1 MVMRKIIATTTL
13 ALCAGTALFAQLKP
27 TKLSVFN
34 NGTFFEKKEGSLRFS
49 NAKTAIDLPGDIL
62 KGTLWLAGDKAQVKQ
77 IDIRIDTVKKD
88 KEAVFL
94 DDFLQANQGKSVTLR
109 FKQYVGLAG
118 NFPLRTVSGTLL
130 HFFETSGLI
139 QLKTTEGKILLISV
153 ADLSDA
159 DFEASANDVFKADT
173 LIRRATIYLDKPTD
187 NLPVAQV
194 TMQSGLQWQPSYYI
208 KLENDK
214 EARIIMKATVE
225 NITENAFEDVDL
237 DLVVGAPQMHYGTEL
252 ETISQLEAP
261 TFMWDYQPTGNF
273 RRYYQREN
281 TIVFYDGDQEQN
293 QWGTGGGLMPPGM
306 GTYSV
311 TSTSVNGDIAYEAAP
326 VANYSAVE
334 IADVKATKKGKK
346 NKNFSGYINTM
357 PGVLSN
363 AEQAIDITANK
374 DYSAEGKKT
383 ADLYYYKAGKVDI
396 PKDNKTVIPVSQNT
410 IPFKHVYECNIGDI
424 TNYTAYLT
432 IIAPESKVIDVFHS
446 IKLTNKTAAPITEA
460 SVFVVNEKEVPMA
473 QDKIDY
479 TPVNDEVSIKLA
491 KAIDVS
497 VKTKEEEQGKEV
509 KAKKFNKKSYDKVTL
524 KGTLELANFLNTDI
538 TLNLK
543 KALRGE
549 VTQPNGGT
557 VTKPGRF
564 TAINPISFV
573 KWDVELKAGEKKT
586 ITYEY
591 EVYVNPQ

>member
-1 MVMRKIIATTTL
+1 MMMKRIITTTML
-13 ALCAGTALFAQLKP
+13 TLCAGTAMFAQLKP

-34 NGTFFEKKEGSLRFS
+34 NGTFFEKKEGTLRFS
-49 NAKTAIDLPGDIL
+49 NAKAAIDLPGDML

-77 IDIRIDTVKKD
+77 IDVRIDTVKKD
-88 KEAVFL
+88 KEAIYL
-94 DDFLQANQGKSVTLR
+94 DDFLKANQGKDVTLR
-109 FKQYVGLAG
+109 FKQYAGLAG

-130 HFFETSGLI
+130 RFFDTSGLI
-139 QLKTTEGKILLISV
+139 QLKTTEGKVLLISV

-159 DFEASANDVFKADT
+159 DFEASANDTFKADT

-187 NLPVAQV
+187 NLPVVQV

-252 ETISQLEAP
+252 ESVSQLDAVSY
-261 TFMWDYQPTGNF
+261 MWDAQPSGQF
-273 RRYYQREN
+273 RKYYQREN
-281 TIVFYDGDQEQN
+281 TITFYNGEQEQI
-293 QWGTGGGLMPPGM
+293 WPPPSPYDVGSGTFS
-306 GTYSV
+306 YS
-311 TSTSVNGDIAYEAAP
+311 TLNGDIAYEAVP
-326 VANYSAVE
+326 VEQDMLTRTEGVTIS
-334 IADVKATKKGKK
+334 KKGKK
-346 NKNFSGYINTM
+346 NKSFAPQAISPVTGIY
-357 PGVLSN
+357 GG

-374 DYSAEGKKT
+374 DYSAEGKKS

-396 PKDNKTVIPVSQNT
+396 AKDNKTVIPVSQNT
-410 IPFKHVYECNIGDI
+410 IPYKHVYEVSIGDI
-424 TNYTAYLT
+424 TNYTAYLS
-432 IIAPESKVIDVFHS
+432 IIAPEPKVIDVYHS

-479 TPVNDEVSIKLA
+479 TPVNDEVSIKLS

-497 VKTKEEEQGKEV
+497 VKAKEEELGKVE
-509 KAKKFNKKSYDKVTL
+509 KAKKFNKKNYDKVTL
-524 KGTLELANFLNTDI
+524 KGTFELANFLNTDI
-538 TLNLK
+538 ILNVK

-557 VTKPGRF
+557 VNKPGRF
-564 TAINPISFV
+564 SAINPISFI